1 MNRQEI
7 YDWINEERDVQDLKW
22 GPNRKQN
29 PHTWLSILVEE
40 VGEVAKAILNH
51 NVSNLCDEL
60 IQCCAVIITWL
71 ESIEEE
77 NDDGKNIG
85 S

>member
-7 YDWINEERDVQDLKW
+7 YAWIDEERDSQDLKW
-22 GPNRKQN
+22 GPNRRQN

-40 VGEVAKAILNH
+40 VGEVAKAILQN
-51 NVSNLCDEL
+51 NTSGLCEEL
-60 IQCCAVIITWL
+60 IQCCAVIIAWL
-71 ESIEEE
+71 ESIQEE
-77 NDDGKNIG
+77 NNDGKNIG